1 MADREVVIKISAK
14 NLTEAE
20 FKKVRKGL
28 AGIGSSGGGANQ
40 KISALSRGFTS
51 FGKAAPGALKIVAAA
66 AAATA
71 GAIVG
76 VTAAVIKLGERG
88 AAIADVKSAFD
99 GLSVSAGETG
109 AVMLG
114 ALRAGVKGTVSDFAL
129 MKIANTALGAGL
141 LSTSADAKTLA
152 EGARL
157 LAKRTGGDTVQAF
170 NTLTT
175 SMASGRTAQLKQLGL
190 FVDNKKAVED
200 FAEAQ
205 GKSVSSLTD
214 TDRATALQVATMAAL
229 RNELESFPAPLAD
242 FGELLERGR
251 VGVKNMVDEI
261 AVMISNS
268 PILLEGMRSA
278 GDAISK
284 AFGDDKQGLALG
296 IVNVIEKAALVAIE
310 FGKAGITAADF
321 LLRGFAGVK
330 IMFLGLAAPLTEVGQ
345 RLAELVAFTVE
356 VAAKVP
362 GLGNVYGD
370 VAVKARAFADGA
382 TAINTGLKQQIVDSL
397 ATVAGHG
404 ELQEKLQA
412 GKVFLDEFKT
422 GLVNAGLS
430 QQAMNQTTAAGVV
443 HVTAMGTALG
453 VANFQMQALTPVMV
467 DWQGNLV
474 ETGEAAGAWSILVR
488 QSFLESTTAGEGF
501 GVATVGVGDLVMGSN
516 RRVEESMRRLGIT
529 SREESKKTEQQIAKD
544 LKNIVKKYGEYSK
557 EAIEA
562 QKVLD
567 EFRVQSTADT
577 AEAQLSTHE
586 AFTTGASTVFNSL
599 GGRFQKFAAAEGAI
613 SALLAAVKT
622 MATTPWPANIPMAA
636 AALGAGMAVVAKIKS
651 ASTGFREG
659 TDRLDFQDFGS
670 SSLQTL
676 HGPEAVIPQGSGHM
690 LAREIAGELGRNNR
704 SDAAGAQ
711 QIEEL
716 RAMRSSIEGLPR
728 AIQRAVRDGM
738 VLA

>member
-66 AAATA
+66 AATTA

-214 TDRATALQVATMAAL
+214 TDRAAALQVATMAAL

-251 VGVKNMVDEI
+251 VGVKNLVDEV

-284 AFGDDKQGLALG
+284 AFGDDKKGLALG
-296 IVNVIEKAALVAIE
+296 IVNIIEKAALVAVE

-345 RLAELVAFTVE
+345 RLAELVLFTVE

-370 VAVKARAFADGA
+370 VVVKARAFADGA
-382 TAINTGLKQQIVDSL
+382 TAINTSLKQQIVDSV
-397 ATVAGHG
+397 ATIAGHG
-404 ELQEKLQA
+404 ELQQKLQE
-412 GKVFLDEFKT
+412 GKVFLDEFGR
-422 GLVNAGLS
+422 GLVNVGLS
-430 QQAMNQTTAAGVV
+430 QGELNAKVKEGGGDMNNLGTAAAGVKAALEEFLPTIDLSRTAIV
-443 HVTAMGTALG
+443 GMGDDTVIAADLMNTKFGEIVDGQVILRTSFDSTGTTIGGTATAVQAAFSRMGIATRAELQKTADAAKKDYEAILKDGNATADGLKKAFEKSEEAQREARGVTTEGVVSSNENILNGTTTMLSALAGENKAAAMGLAVINTAQAVL
-453 VANFQMQALTPVMV
+453 QALASGPPPGS
-467 DWQGNLV
+467 WILAAANA
-474 ETGEAAGAWSILVR
+474 AAGAI
-488 QSFLESTTAGEGF
+488 
-501 GVATVGVGDLVMGSN
+501 
-516 RRVEESMRRLGIT
+516 
-529 SREESKKTEQQIAKD
+529 QIAK
-544 LKNIVKKYGEYSK
+544 I
-557 EAIEA
+557 
-562 QKVLD
+562 
-567 EFRVQSTADT
+567 
-577 AEAQLSTHE
+577 
-586 AFTTGASTVFNSL
+586 
-599 GGRFQKFAAAEGAI
+599 
-613 SALLAAVKT
+613 
-622 MATTPWPANIPMAA
+622 
-636 AALGAGMAVVAKIKS
+636 AGV
-651 ASTGFREG
+651 FREG
-659 TDRLDFQDFGS
+659 TDRLDFQDFGVS
-670 SSLQTL
+670 RPAVL
-676 HGPEAVIPQGSGHM
+676 HGREAVIPQGGGHR
-690 LAREIAGELGRNNR
+690 LAQEIAGALGPTRGSSR
-704 SDAAGAQ
+704 DADIMEAGFDRLGAS
-711 QIEEL
+711 L
-716 RAMRSSIEGLPR
+716 DGLPR
-728 AIQRAVRDGM
+728 SIQRAVRDGM
-738 VLA
+738 LLEG